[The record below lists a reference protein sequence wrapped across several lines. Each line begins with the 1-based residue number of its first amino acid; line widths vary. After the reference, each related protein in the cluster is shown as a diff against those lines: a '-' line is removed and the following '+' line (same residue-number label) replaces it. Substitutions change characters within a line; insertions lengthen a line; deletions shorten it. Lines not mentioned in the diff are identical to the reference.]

1 MKDHE
6 HMSLSDEPFI
16 LLLICRG
23 LRKSSFQ
30 IWQMVSKVHAVK
42 FGQTLIFQHSRTYSD
57 FTWNPWSDVNFSS
70 SHSEA
75 AIRERAY
82 SNGVILKHAAGC

>member
-6 HMSLSDEPFI
+6 HMSLWDEPFI

-42 FGQTLIFQHSRTYSD
+42 FGQTLIDEFCGFYL
-57 FTWNPWSDVNFSS
+57 FLLPKKYFSTLQD
-70 SHSEA
+70 
-75 AIRERAY
+75 
-82 SNGVILKHAAGC
+82 LK